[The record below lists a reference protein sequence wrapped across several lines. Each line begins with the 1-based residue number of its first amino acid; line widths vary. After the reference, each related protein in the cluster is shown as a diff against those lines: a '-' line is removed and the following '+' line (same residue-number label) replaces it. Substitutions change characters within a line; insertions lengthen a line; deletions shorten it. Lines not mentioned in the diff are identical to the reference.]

1 VDIGIIRPYEV
12 EYNPEDVVDLEDAI
26 RSLGHRVR
34 RVYIDMVGV
43 RLGKDRVSYYQL
55 IGRSNYEEIN
65 IAGAILRHIGVIKD
79 FEQFAHRLWV
89 VRSLELN
96 GVYVMN
102 PIMNW
107 LIASDKFASLMLLAR
122 HGLPVPETVVS
133 ENMFVAYNAVRE
145 FGRSVVKQLRGAMG
159 FGVFQVDDADVA
171 MHIFSHFVNLSKPIY
186 VQRFLDKVGDGDYRV
201 VVVGNE
207 VIGAEFRKAAA
218 SWKSNVAQGAK
229 PEPAGINSEMAELA
243 LRAVEVLGLDYG
255 GVDIAETKDGYYILE
270 VNPTMSWQGFK
281 RATGINPAVHIVSNL
296 ISKIKH

>member
-1 VDIGIIRPYEV
+1 MDIGIIRPYEV

-26 RSLGHRVR
+26 RSLGHRVK

-43 RLGKDRVSYYQL
+43 KLSRGGVGYYQL
-55 IGRSNYEEIN
+55 VGRSNYEELN

-89 VRSLELN
+89 VRAIELG

-107 LIASDKFASLMLLAR
+107 LMASDKFASLMLLAK
-122 HGLPVPETVVS
+122 HGLPIPDTVIS
-133 ENMFVAYNAVRE
+133 ENMFVAYNTVKE
-145 FGRSVVKQLRGAMG
+145 FGKSVIKQIRGAMG
-159 FGVFQVDDADVA
+159 FGVFQVDDPDVA
-171 MHIFSHFVNLSKPIY
+171 MHIFSYLVNLNKPIY
-186 VQRFLDKVGDGDYRV
+186 VQRFLDKVGNGDYRV

-207 VIGAEFRKAAA
+207 VIGAEFRRGI

-229 PEPAGINSEMAELA
+229 PEPAKVTGELSELA
-243 LRAVEVLGLDYG
+243 LKAIEVLGLDYG
-255 GVDIAETKDGYYILE
+255 GVDIAETRDGYFILE

-281 RATGINPAVHIVSNL
+281 RATGINPAKYIVNHL
-296 ISKIKH
+296 IRKIKA